1 MFSEDEKALELCNIE
16 IAASMLHHILKNL
29 DLNFGLSMEFLG
41 APNQFYCD
49 MFLCFVIKRFNN
61 LENSIRILLSLVITC
76 PKDPLPNISSTSYL
90 Y

>member
-1 MFSEDEKALELCNIE
+1 MFSEDKKALEFCNVE

-29 DLNFGLSMEFLG
+29 DLNFSLSVEFLW
-41 APNQFYCD
+41 ASNQFYCD
-49 MFLCFVIKRFNN
+49 MFLRFVVKCFDN

-76 PKDPLPNISSTSYL
+76 PNDPLPNISSTSYL